1 MLDKNGI
8 EIKTG
13 DVVEITGAYFKNDN
27 GFYYAEH
34 SAGDPGWSGS
44 DHSLRKIS
52 KRGKISKAK
61 HNICFWPISVFT
73 NSFETRVTAKAWN
86 KEHAAIE
93 VKTDIDRAEIAEYFK
108 AQAEGMDEQIKYY
121 TWNFGET
128 SETTL
133 ESKRIK
139 AHFEKVANMILAE
152 A

>member
-27 GFYYAEH
+27 GFYYVEH
-34 SAGDPGWSGS
+34 SAGDPGWMG
-44 DHSLRKIS
+44 HNHCLKKIS

-61 HNICFWPISVFT
+61 RNICFWPIGVFV
-73 NSFETRVTAKAWN
+73 NSLETRIAANSWN
-86 KEHAAIE
+86 KEHATIE
-93 VKTDIDRAEIAEYFK
+93 VKTDIDRTEIAEHFREE
-108 AQAEGMDEQIKYY
+108 AENMVKQIKYC

-133 ESKRIK
+133 KTKRIK
-139 AHFEKVANMILAE
+139 AHLEKVSNMILAE

>member
-27 GFYYAEH
+27 GFYYVEH
-34 SAGDPGWSGS
+34 SSRDPGWSGCNYC
-44 DHSLRKIS
+44 LKKIS

-61 HNICFWPISVFT
+61 YNICFWPISIST

-86 KEHAAIE
+86 EEHATIE
-93 VKTDIDRAEIAEYFK
+93 VKTDINRSEIAEYFQVK
-108 AQAEGMDEQIKYY
+108 AEDMDEQIEYY
-121 TWNFGET
+121 TRIFGET
-128 SETTL
+128 SETTV

-139 AHFEKVANMILAE
+139 SHFENVANMILAE

>member
-27 GFYYAEH
+27 GFYYVEH
-34 SAGDPGWSGS
+34 SAGDPGWSGN

-61 HNICFWPISVFT
+61 HNICFWPISIFT
-73 NSFETRVTAKAWN
+73 NSFETRITAKAWN
-86 KEHAAIE
+86 EEHATIE
-93 VKTDIDRAEIAEYFK
+93 VKTDINRAEIAEYFQEK
-108 AQAEGMDEQIKYY
+108 AEGMDEQIEYY

>member
-13 DVVEITGAYFKNDN
+13 DVVEIKGAYFKNDN
-27 GFYYAEH
+27 GFYYVEH

-61 HNICFWPISVFT
+61 HNICFWPIGVFT
-73 NSFETRVTAKAWN
+73 NSFETRITAKAWN
-86 KEHAAIE
+86 EEHATIE
-93 VKTDIDRAEIAEYFK
+93 VRADIDRAEIAEHFK
-108 AQAEGMDEQIKYY
+108 AEAESMNEQIEYY
-121 TWNFGET
+121 SWNFGET
-128 SETTL
+128 SETTM

-139 AHFEKVANMILAE
+139 AHFEKIANMILAE